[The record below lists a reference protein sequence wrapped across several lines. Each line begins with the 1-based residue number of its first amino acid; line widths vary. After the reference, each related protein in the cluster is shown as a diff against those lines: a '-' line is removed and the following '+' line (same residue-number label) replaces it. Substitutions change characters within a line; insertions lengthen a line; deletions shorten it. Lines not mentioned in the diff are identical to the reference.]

1 MTTDEV
7 EAAAMALAGATK
19 ITLWRRQDVYK
30 VRGKVF
36 AICETDS
43 LSFKASEIA
52 YEVLVR
58 DGPGRPAPGFT
69 PGRWVNLPLAG
80 IETGEAA
87 GWIETSYR
95 LAAAGLTKKTR
106 AELGI
111 G

>member
-1 MTTDEV
+1 MTPEEV
-7 EAAAMALAGATK
+7 EALAMALPGATK
-19 ITLWRRQDVYK
+19 ITLWGRQDVYK

-58 DGPGRPAPGFT
+58 DGPGRPAPGFV
-69 PGRWVNLPLAG
+69 PGHWVNLPLAG
-80 IETGEAA
+80 LEPGETA
-87 GWIETSYR
+87 GWIEASHR
-95 LAAAGLTKKTR
+95 LAATGLTKKAR

>member
-43 LSFKASEIA
+43 LSFKATEIA

-58 DGPGRPAPGFT
+58 DGPGRPAPGFV
-69 PGRWVNLPLAG
+69 PGHWVNMPLAQ
-80 IETGEAA
+80 IEADEAA

-95 LAAAGLTKKTR
+95 LAAAGLTKKAR

>member
-1 MTTDEV
+1 VTPGEV
-7 EAAAMALAGATK
+7 EAVAMVLPGATK
-19 ITLWRRQDVYK
+19 VTLWRRQDVYK

-43 LSFKASEIA
+43 LSFKATEIA

-58 DGPGRPAPGFT
+58 DGPGRPAPGFV
-69 PGRWVNLPLAG
+69 PGHWVNMPLAE
-80 IETGEAA
+80 IEAEETA